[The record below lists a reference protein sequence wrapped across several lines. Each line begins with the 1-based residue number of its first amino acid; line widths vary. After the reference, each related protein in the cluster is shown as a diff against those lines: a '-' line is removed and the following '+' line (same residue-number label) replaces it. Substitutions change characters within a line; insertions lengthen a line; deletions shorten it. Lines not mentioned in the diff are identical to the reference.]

1 MDILVFEPTFVFT
14 EGGLLNCVS
23 IYLRSWSAPH
33 LIIQNLI
40 VDFVHVIHLVTND
53 DHIIYLN
60 IISIVVDALVN
71 FVLNNYSPMFP
82 IYVKL
87 STLMILM
94 FVLFDLF
101 RQRLH
106 Q

>member
-1 MDILVFEPTFVFT
+1 MDILVFEPTLVFT
-14 EGGLLNCVS
+14 EGGLLNCVY
-23 IYLRSWSAPH
+23 IYLISWSAPH

-40 VDFVHVIHLVTND
+40 VGFVHVIHLVTND

-101 RQRLH
+101 RQHLH